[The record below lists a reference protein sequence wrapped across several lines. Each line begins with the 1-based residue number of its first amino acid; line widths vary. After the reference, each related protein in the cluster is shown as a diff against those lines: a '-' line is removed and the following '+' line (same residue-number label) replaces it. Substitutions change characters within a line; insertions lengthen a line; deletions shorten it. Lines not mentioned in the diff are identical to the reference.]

1 MIPGLSIIIPTYNGA
16 QRIQNTLRAIE
27 DQTVQEIEVIV
38 VVDGST
44 DNTIELLKNSRLQF
58 AIFKILSQ
66 ENRGRAAVRNRGAKE
81 ASGDLLIFYDDDM
94 RPVGDSIRKHIE
106 FHQSI
111 QYAICGGNQLEDLK
125 VLKTDIQRYKAYL
138 SRKWTAKYCD
148 GLNELSDND
157 LFLTAANM
165 SVPKKLFL
173 ELGGFDEQLND
184 AEDYEFA
191 ARALSKGV
199 PVYFDKSNLAWHND
213 FITCNSYI
221 RRQRQYNQ
229 ANTTLQTILPPS
241 FRRSSNY
248 VASLPVHKRIIYNF
262 FSLKFWVI
270 ITDNEWLIWLP
281 KKLRYKIYDIIIT
294 GLGKYYPQRSLD

>member
-1 MIPGLSIIIPTYNGA
+1 MKTAVSVIIPTYNGA
-16 QRIQNTLRAIE
+16 HKILNTHRALE
-27 DQTVQEIEVIV
+27 HQSVKDFEVIV
-38 VVDGST
+38 AIDGSNDST
-44 DNTIELLKNSRLQF
+44 QELLEGKTFTFNN
-58 AIFKILSQ
+58 FKCISQ
-66 ENRGRAAVRNRGAKE
+66 SNKGRAAIRNFGAKA

-94 RPVGDSIRKHIE
+94 RPEQDSISKHVE
-106 FHQSI
+106 FHSN
-111 QYAICGGNQLEDLK
+111 YKDSICGGNQLEDLK

-138 SRKWTAKYCD
+138 SRKWTAKHSE
-148 GLNELSDND
+148 GLNELSEKD

-165 SVPKKLFL
+165 SVPKRLFL